1 MSIGTEKKEDSLKER
16 LSAISKRLD
25 LIDTSASKPEVVQYE
40 RVGDRI
46 SVIIRPRPSAARS
59 A

>member
-25 LIDTSASKPEVVQYE
+25 LIDTSTSKPEVVHYE

-46 SVIIRPRPSAARS
+46 SVIIRPRPSAART